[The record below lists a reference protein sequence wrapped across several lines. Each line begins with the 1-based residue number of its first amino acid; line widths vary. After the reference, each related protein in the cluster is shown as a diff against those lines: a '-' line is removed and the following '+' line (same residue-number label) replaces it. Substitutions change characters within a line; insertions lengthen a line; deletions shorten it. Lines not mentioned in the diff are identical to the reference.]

1 MARIFERTPV
11 TYKKSFEENLLE
23 LETITGQM
31 EDGLPLAETLEAYK
45 KAQELLRFCELELD
59 EAKRKIYIYDSKSD
73 GLLEVNPESVRESG
87 SKRSDST
94 T

>member
-1 MARIFERTPV
+1 M

-31 EDGLPLAETLEAYK
+31 EDGLSLAESLEAYK

-59 EAKRKIYIYDSKSD
+59 EAKRKIYIYDHKTD

-87 SKRSDST
+87 SKGSDST

>member
-1 MARIFERTPV
+1 MARIFERTQV

-23 LETITGQM
+23 LETIAGQM
-31 EDGLPLAETLEAYK
+31 EDGLSLAETLEAYK
-45 KAQELLRFCELELD
+45 KAQELLRFCEQELD
-59 EAKRKIYIYDSKSD
+59 EAKRKIYIYDHKTD